1 MPNPKPNQE
10 GLEPGLNTHLMKAR
24 NLEPLGKDEE
34 SRAVRVRGS
43 KTLFGR
49 LQKMSPK
56 EIGEA
61 LERGLEPSE

>member
-24 NLEPLGKDEE
+24 DLEPLAANEE
-34 SRAVRVRGS
+34 SKPIRVRGS
-43 KTLFGR
+43 KALFEKLNG
-49 LQKMSPK
+49 LKPK

-61 LERGLEPSE
+61 LERGLEP